1 MISLLFAL
9 CAVFSSRCWYY
20 NLFIVHSMGRV
31 QFKVMVVGGPNQRTD
46 YHEQPGEVSA
56 LLMMHSVHAGCFM

>member
-1 MISLLFAL
+1 MIGLLFAL

-56 LLMMHSVHAGCFM
+56 